1 MQLSDVDVISVVIR
15 CASCG
20 VAFGFSEHLRVRR
33 EETGQDFHCPNGHV
47 QVYRDSELVRARREL
62 KAEQERRQRAETQ
75 RMEAERQRAIAER
88 KATRARNDLKRTVT
102 RVEAGV
108 CPHCNRTFQQ
118 LARHMQNKHKD
129 AHTHADGSPPHDL

>member
-1 MQLSDVDVISVVIR
+1 MYLSDVDTISVVIR

-20 VAFGFSEHLRVRR
+20 VAFGFSEGLRARR
-33 EETGQDFHCPNGHV
+33 GEDGKTFYCPNGHT
-47 QVYRDSELVRARREL
+47 QVYRDSELEVARREL

-88 KATRARNDLKRTVT
+88 KASKATKALKNTMT

-108 CPHCNRTFQQ
+108 CPHCHRSFQQ
-118 LARHMQNKHKD
+118 LARHMESKHKD
-129 AHTHADGSPPHDL
+129 ACSQKE